1 MMSLIGAFYYI
12 RIVKTMYFDA
22 PEGCSDEVV
31 MAADA
36 KAVLGLNGF
45 SVVVVGLLPAPLM
58 ALCFDVIQ
66 RSLAG

>member
-1 MMSLIGAFYYI
+1 
-12 RIVKTMYFDA
+12 MYFDA
-22 PEGCSDEVV
+22 PEGAAEEVV

-36 KAVLGLNGF
+36 KAVLGLNGLG
-45 SVVVVGLLPAPLM
+45 VVVIGLLPAPLM